1 MKIIISETQYRQLTE
16 ENLREFL
23 FSFWDQQKKR
33 GEKPHLDDIIFQVTG
48 IEKDSREDRH
58 QIRPLWY
65 EYNGGV
71 EKLKKQLKEEFEGK
85 KFQIKGEFNLDME
98 VLVEEVHFYDEDF
111 YSYEPACDLITRI
124 IDGVVDAEI
133 YNPDTDAYEWE
144 EQQPISYVYS
154 ELEYD
159 TVDFTDFLKL
169 EARSFFEKKVEH
181 IGLPIYVDLYGY

>member
-1 MKIIISETQYRQLTE
+1 MKIIISETQYKQLTE
-16 ENLREFL
+16 ETLREFL
-23 FSFWDQQKKR
+23 FGFWDQQKKR

-48 IEKDSREDRH
+48 IEKESIEDKI

-85 KFQIKGEFNLDME
+85 TFEIQGRFNLKME
-98 VLVEEVHFYDEDF
+98 VLVEEVYFYDEDF
-111 YSYEPACDLITRI
+111 YSYEPTCDLITRI

-133 YNPDTDAYEWE
+133 YNPDTDEFEWKE
-144 EQQPISYVYS
+144 KQDISYVYH

-159 TVDFTDFLKL
+159 SGDFTDFLKL
-169 EARSFFEKKVEH
+169 ESRSFFEKKVEH

>member
-1 MKIIISETQYRQLTE
+1 MKIIISEAQYKQLTE

-48 IEKDSREDRH
+48 IEKDSREDKH

-85 KFQIKGEFNLDME
+85 TFQIKGEFNLDME

-124 IDGVVDAEI
+124 IDGVVDSEM
-133 YNPDTDAYEWE
+133 YNPDTDTYEWK
-144 EQQPISYVYS
+144 EQQPISDVYS
-154 ELEYD
+154 DLEYD
-159 TVDFTDFLKL
+159 VGEFKDFLKL
-169 EARSFFEKKVEH
+169 EAKSFFEEKVEH

>member
-1 MKIIISETQYRQLTE
+1 MKIIISETQYKQLTE
-16 ENLREFL
+16 ETLREFL
-23 FSFWDQQKKR
+23 FGFWDQQKKR

-48 IEKDSREDRH
+48 IEKESREDKI

-85 KFQIKGEFNLDME
+85 TFEIQGRFNLKME
-98 VLVEEVHFYDEDF
+98 VLVEEVYFYDEDF
-111 YSYEPACDLITRI
+111 YSYEPTCDLITRI

-133 YNPDTDAYEWE
+133 YNPDTDEFEWKE
-144 EQQPISYVYS
+144 KQDISYVYH

-159 TVDFTDFLKL
+159 SGDFTDFLKL
-169 EARSFFEKKVEH
+169 ESRSFFEKKVEH